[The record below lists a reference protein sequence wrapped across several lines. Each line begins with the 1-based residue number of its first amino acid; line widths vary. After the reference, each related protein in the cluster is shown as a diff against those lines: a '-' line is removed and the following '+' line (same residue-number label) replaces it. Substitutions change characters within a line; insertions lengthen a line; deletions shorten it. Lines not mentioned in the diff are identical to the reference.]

1 MFAAEMNL
9 KFWLKEYSLPGA
21 VTQVAN
27 ANLITRQELLL
38 KTAGEDRY
46 ERFSH
51 HSQNYQ
57 SKASKG
63 Y

>member
-51 HSQNYQ
+51 HS
-57 SKASKG
+57 
-63 Y
+63 